1 MEEKQLLE
9 AIKNNFM
16 EGKAILQKL
25 IDLEDSQR
33 CLTLLPKASLEQ
45 LQRLIVM
52 NSLCVTK
59 ASMLGADAV
68 ISVNLAASSPWLP
81 SIEVNKKTAAP
92 K

>member
-1 MEEKQLLE
+1 
-9 AIKNNFM
+9 M

-33 CLTLLPKASLEQ
+33 CLTLLPKASLEK
-45 LQRLIVM
+45 LQRLVVM

-59 ASMLGADAV
+59 ASMFGTDAV

-81 SIEVNKKTAAP
+81 SIEVNKKTTAP

>member
-1 MEEKQLLE
+1 
-9 AIKNNFM
+9 M
-16 EGKAILQKL
+16 EGKSILQKL
-25 IDLEDSQR
+25 IDTEDSQR
-33 CLTLLPKASLEQ
+33 CTTLLPKASLEK

-59 ASMLGADAV
+59 ASMFGADTV

-81 SIEVNKKTAAP
+81 SIEVTKKTAP